1 MKPAKVPKRIRKKSL
16 ASAISK
22 NLKAAAALD
31 RLSRESVP
39 DDTTLQRVW
48 SAWHSMP
55 GDLTA
60 DERRFLLAGHPEAHR
75 QTPGLGKALR
85 KFPGYPFREAA
96 VASLR
101 AAWVW
106 GRFIEDLHTA
116 RQNQSDLIAKFWA
129 FGQADHARAGHLPI
143 FRAGLELDAL
153 DPEILKSTCPDVA
166 LITRVTSRRAA
177 YVDARAD
184 AQQRLVRALTDG
196 LTRVPGRC
204 HRRPAWSFSVKVDPD
219 GECIRFF
226 KESDLIARLE
236 SLSICS
242 PGRLERFLRTKLP
255 GLPHSERQ
263 LFYQT
268 ALQTRRGNDRLLPL
282 QVWLADNAPVI
293 DQFRLRPVD
302 LWEQAN
308 ELMIRNC
315 TGPMELAKLR
325 SRWKLPFRFETGIPG
340 ADLMQLR
347 QLGMPLLSPAPQFG
361 PLFQASTT

>member
-1 MKPAKVPKRIRKKSL
+1 MKPAKVPKGIKKRYLEES
-16 ASAISK
+16 ISK
-22 NLKAAAALD
+22 RLEASVERD

-39 DDTTLQRVW
+39 DDANLQRVW

-75 QTPGLGKALR
+75 QTPGLDEALR
-85 KFPGYPFREAA
+85 TFPGYPFREAA

-101 AAWVW
+101 AAWLW

-116 RQNQSDLIAKFWA
+116 RQGQSDLIAEFWA
-129 FGQADHARAGHLPI
+129 FGQADHAHAGRLPT

-166 LITRVTSRRAA
+166 LITRVTARRAA
-177 YVDARAD
+177 YGDARAD
-184 AQQRLVRALTDG
+184 AHRRLVRALTDG

-204 HRRPAWSFSVKVDPD
+204 HRRPSWSFAVQVDPD

-242 PGRLERFLRTKLP
+242 PGRLEQFLRTKLP

-263 LFYQT
+263 GFYKI

-293 DQFRLRPVD
+293 RQFRLRPVN

-308 ELMIRNC
+308 KRMIPNC
-315 TGPMELAKLR
+315 SGPVELAKLR
-325 SRWKLPFRFETGIPG
+325 SRWKLPFRFEVGIPT
-340 ADLMQLR
+340 AEVMQLG

-361 PLFQASTT
+361 PLFQASAT